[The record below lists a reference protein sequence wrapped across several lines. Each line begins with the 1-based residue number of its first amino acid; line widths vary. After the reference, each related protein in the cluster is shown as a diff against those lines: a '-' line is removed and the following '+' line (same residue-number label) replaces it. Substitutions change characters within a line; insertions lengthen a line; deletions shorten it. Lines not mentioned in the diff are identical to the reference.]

1 MPVRVSRS
9 RPDRQYSTMDS
20 EQTNLLRELLNGT
33 AWFGECRGF
42 ARNLRRAPR
51 SPGGLLLVGTPQE
64 EPWHLAAHLDTEAG
78 LAGLPQLAPTLVR
91 HEVPEGAPPHLAVP
105 LNRLIEA
112 RRGEA
117 VLVVAPD
124 DPGIPLLERVDDA
137 RRRGAAILT
146 VAEED
151 AETSGEL
158 LSLSHEALLVP
169 ENGVVPGFDAAQ
181 HLLASTAGEPDRRG
195 GRRRGFRDRLTAL
208 IDQIAGGAADTYR

>member
-1 MPVRVSRS
+1 
-9 RPDRQYSTMDS
+9 MDS

-33 AWFGECRGF
+33 AWLGECRGF
-42 ARNLRRAPR
+42 ARTVRRAPR

-78 LAGLPQLAPTLVR
+78 LAGLPQLSPTLVR
-91 HEVPEGAPPHLAVP
+91 HQVPDGAPPHLAVP
-105 LNRLIEA
+105 LDRLVAA
-112 RRGEA
+112 RKGEA

-124 DPGIPLLERVDDA
+124 EPGVPLLERVDDA

-146 VAEED
+146 VAEGED
-151 AETSGEL
+151 TSGEL

-181 HLLASTAGEPDRRG
+181 HLLAVSAGEPERRG
-195 GRRRGFRDRLTAL
+195 GFRDRLTAL
-208 IDQIAGGAADTYR
+208 IDQITGGSADTYR

>member
-1 MPVRVSRS
+1 
-9 RPDRQYSTMDS
+9 MDS

-42 ARNLRRAPR
+42 ARTLRRAPR

-64 EPWHLAAHLDTEAG
+64 EPWHLAAHLDTESE

-91 HEVPEGAPPHLAVP
+91 HQVPDGAPPHLAVP
-105 LNRLIEA
+105 LDRLVRA

-124 DPGIPLLERVDDA
+124 DPGVPLLERVDDA

-146 VAEED
+146 VAEDEE
-151 AETSGEL
+151 ASGEL
-158 LSLSHEALLVP
+158 LSLSHDALLVP
-169 ENGVVPGFDAAQ
+169 DDGVVPGFDAAQ

-195 GRRRGFRDRLTAL
+195 GRRGLRDRLTTL
-208 IDQIAGGAADTYR
+208 IEQISGGSSDTYR